1 MNEIPAFPKPYQAEG
16 IVTFN
21 AKQRAVKRRYLFDE
35 QCGICACGCGQ
46 NMTWTVGQMDS
57 ATLEHRVINKAG
69 CRKDDR
75 PENLSVWRWDCN
87 SLKGSRRV

>member
-1 MNEIPAFPKPYQAEG
+1 MNELLKFPKPYMPEG
-16 IVTFN
+16 IVTLSL
-21 AKQRAVKRRYLFDE
+21 AKRAVKRRQLFDE

-75 PENLSVWRWDCN
+75 DENLSCWRWDCN
-87 SLKGSRRV
+87 SLKGSRRI